1 MILPTGVL
9 SGMTSMP
16 SGINIGV
23 RHVLPVYL
31 GISLAAG
38 VAWVWLWERFAAR
51 AARQGLVAA
60 TVLLSAGTVTVHPD
74 YLSYFNAFAGKDP
87 SELVADSDVDWGQDM
102 FRLRDTLRT
111 YHVDTLH
118 LAALGTPDLSPI
130 IGVPVMHWDG
140 TGRPSGWV
148 GVSETWYRRGQVYG
162 RGGKY
167 VIDQNA
173 MKWLDSA
180 ATPIRVRMGF
190 RIYRIEGNGTRP

>member
-1 MILPTGVL
+1 MSLQDLKRRIQNFIP
-9 SGMTSMP
+9 P
-16 SGINIGV
+16 V
-23 RHVLPVYL
+23 RHSLDRPLDDVVRLDAAAL
-31 GISLAAG
+31 QLAA
-38 VAWVWLWERFAAR
+38 V
-51 AARQGLVAA
+51 
-60 TVLLSAGTVTVHPD
+60 
-74 YLSYFNAFAGKDP
+74 
-87 SELVADSDVDWGQDM
+87 
-102 FRLRDTLRT
+102 
-111 YHVDTLH
+111 
-118 LAALGTPDLSPI
+118 GTPDLSPI